1 MIKKGKLR
9 DDDPIYL
16 EMRPRPPLD
25 SWFKS
30 AAAFDALAQAGH
42 ISCAVCG
49 SSQVT
54 KGMMAPRVSTGKTS
68 LEVAPEAKDNAPL
81 PMLSEPDGEIEKA
94 IKALRKKV
102 EASSDYVGADFVK
115 EARAMHTGE
124 KPERSIYGEAR
135 LDQAKELAEE
145 GVQLMALPFR
155 PKRSTQ

>member
-1 MIKKGKLR
+1 MIQFTLKCDQDHR
-9 DDDPIYL
+9 F
-16 EMRPRPPLD
+16 D

-68 LEVAPEAKDNAPL
+68 LEVAPEAKDNAPV

>member
-1 MIKKGKLR
+1 MIQFTLKCDQDHR
-9 DDDPIYL
+9 F
-16 EMRPRPPLD
+16 D

>member
-1 MIKKGKLR
+1 MIQFTLKCDQDHR
-9 DDDPIYL
+9 F
-16 EMRPRPPLD
+16 D

-30 AAAFDALAQAGH
+30 AAAFDVLAQAGH

-68 LEVAPEAKDNAPL
+68 VEGAPEAKDNAPV

-94 IKALRKKV
+94 IKALRKTV

-115 EARAMHTGE
+115 EARAMHAGE

>member
-1 MIKKGKLR
+1 MIQFTLKCDQDHR
-9 DDDPIYL
+9 F
-16 EMRPRPPLD
+16 D

-68 LEVAPEAKDNAPL
+68 AEVAPEAKDNAPV

>member
-1 MIKKGKLR
+1 MIQFTLKCDQDHR
-9 DDDPIYL
+9 F
-16 EMRPRPPLD
+16 D

-54 KGMMAPRVSTGKTS
+54 KGMMAPRVSTGKSAALAEPQATGDPA
-68 LEVAPEAKDNAPL
+68 VPV
-81 PMLSEPDGEIEKA
+81 LSEPKSEIEKA
-94 IKALRKKV
+94 ISALRKKV
-102 EASSDYVGADFVK
+102 EASSDYVGTDFVK
-115 EARAMHTGE
+115 EARAMHAGE

-135 LDQAKELAEE
+135 LDQAKELIKE
-145 GVQLMALPFR
+145 GVPLMALPFR

>member
-1 MIKKGKLR
+1 MIQFTLKCDQDHR
-9 DDDPIYL
+9 F
-16 EMRPRPPLD
+16 D

-68 LEVAPEAKDNAPL
+68 VEGAPEAKDNPPV

>member
-1 MIKKGKLR
+1 MIQFTLKCDQDHR
-9 DDDPIYL
+9 F
-16 EMRPRPPLD
+16 D

-68 LEVAPEAKDNAPL
+68 VEVAPEAKDNAPV

>member
-1 MIKKGKLR
+1 MIQFTLKCDQDHR
-9 DDDPIYL
+9 F
-16 EMRPRPPLD
+16 D

-68 LEVAPEAKDNAPL
+68 VEVAPETKDNAPV

-94 IKALRKKV
+94 IKALRNKV